1 MRAVRWFGMTIV
13 LAGMISMGLAQDSWQ
28 THRGNNARTGVTT
41 NSAGSSVNLRLTWT
55 FPFVDTIVKPTV
67 IDNDST
73 NASFQPAGAWIVPPT
88 PAGDAYRENPN
99 TTEPYRYAVC
109 TRVEGRNLPRFTWLS
124 GRIRPGY
131 YRIFVHVPSG
141 ETPLNPE
148 RNYARY
154 ARYNVR
160 DSRGNNRTVF
170 INQQVGGWIP
180 LGEAVFYHDGTTPIE
195 VTLDNLIVPESPD
208 YDETDVPEPIVV
220 ADAVRFVPDYGTT
233 KASPVVIRNPLNPS
247 NHLVY
252 VANGNGT
259 VTCLESTP
267 TGTMR
272 VRWTFR
278 VPNDSGTVGGQIYD
292 DRNPAIFTAGA
303 FVSNSDLSDAYDT
316 LYHSAEP
323 TNDPNNIQRAYW
335 TVRVP
340 QDGNYY
346 IYAWFP
352 SETSN
357 AQQAQYLIE
366 HEGGMLNLR
375 VDQRNG
381 GRWVRLNNVPLEFRN
396 GRTYEISVTNFSP
409 EDVRLGSRRVI
420 ADAIRV
426 ESAETGQNGVYSTP
440 AVGRV
445 TVREGDRWVVVF
457 GAENGRVYCLD
468 ALGDGQNGTRA
479 GETQVYWSVK
489 PSLSGPFSFASP
501 LLLENEDLVVI
512 GNSAGRVFAIRT
524 NHTNSNDESSFLRW
538 QYALGNGAFYSTP
551 AYDGSTVYIG
561 SVEGGGQFGRLYAL
575 DPDFVPDPNNPTRTP
590 LRWAYPPLEES
601 AIEPITSTPA
611 VANGRVYFASGGASG
626 GRVYAVDTSGRLAWQ
641 RPPAGAQLN
650 PLIDFRYSSPL
661 VVSVD
666 YNRNGNPIEVLYIG
680 MQNGRILAL
689 NATDGNIL
697 DLSENL
703 GSAIFS
709 SPVYTQVV
717 DTDRTGAQFGSIPAV
732 VVGVNNGQMMAL
744 YADNRRNS
752 RNGKAFEGWKLYAD
766 TLFSSPAVL
775 DNWLYINDDAGIT
788 YAFNIVGT
796 LTGNILEDLG
806 IEAIPEPDQPG
817 SSTENDYSQLK
828 VTVTDEKPLVDD
840 LRAMQIGPHQIPPK
854 WRDAFEWGE
863 TFYVIV
869 WNYKHNT
876 GTQPQVQVVGPG
888 LTEERGTNQQ
898 ALVMDARLVPND
910 EYRNVVIYEFRIN
923 PSGQKFWTP
932 GRGFELQVSV
942 GGSSWQSDLDFTTP
956 DIDRPATSDP
966 ANATEPGDPGSEGD
980 LTTAAGWRFGVAN
993 PLSLQAIGVVGTGA
1007 MQDNLVQ
1014 GNGGIT
1020 VSTNFGGN
1028 PIASNGEH
1036 GKQVVGVFE
1045 VRDRRTPTRGVGR
1058 LNVRALANDLRWQ
1071 GGPSAVINPLPW
1083 EVMPSFV
1090 NSSPDYPDIS
1100 ARRVSMQAQ
1109 GGTDLQRAGIT
1120 LNVDWIPVRVQVDI
1134 PRYQPPNAIGY
1145 LSDRNFIYVDT
1156 NSNGRLDGL
1165 QLGAVDVNQRR
1176 SEAYREILIA
1186 TIVRPD
1192 PRMVLEEQTID
1203 FGSLPG
1209 GFGFSWGTLLPG
1221 DTSSIFRPD
1230 ESIFTPFWK
1239 PFTVRNEGNVNLYP
1253 VRLGKAFGSPGGTV
1267 LFGSDVSGASMPAF
1281 TLVQSTLDGRFWLP
1295 TPENA
1300 EFTTNPFYTPTG
1312 GRQPYPILQKPQV
1325 SDFAPTV
1332 LSLPTLPPRRDP
1344 NVPIPPEAQPKLPRV
1359 AVAVPPFQPLGT
1371 YVTQVSTYAGADDS
1385 GVVGNNDPIA
1395 TPPVR
1400 LVVRVRETQL
1410 TGSTNRGVQPMIDAP
1425 PAQNAPRPS
1434 DITPTAFRNP
1444 NTGTM
1449 HLYWSSNRA
1458 NPNRPT
1464 QFFLYHAPFEW
1475 NGTSTLLNGIRTTNG
1490 WIPIQPNQWAK
1501 LQGPFPNDP
1510 DGSLF
1515 ASALNLGR
1523 ALTPEEIATVKH
1535 TNPVAYMTSP
1545 ETAWLFWNGEVQL
1558 RNQTYSLLFYVPL
1571 NPATGEP
1578 NGAIQAVP
1586 IDPAV
1591 TRTRPAFAGVPGVGH
1606 WLFYVASPAGRKQV
1620 CAIASEGD
1628 RFTNWRREQLV
1639 PISNVVRSVESVS
1652 GQIYPVLPT
1661 NNQVPFYSVEL
1672 ILAGTTGDKNESEV
1686 LLQRFL
1692 VDPRN
1697 GNLLSFNDNRA
1708 INLLRGTYGGGVDR
1722 ILNTMLP
1729 VVVDE
1734 VAQKD
1739 ANENVWRVRHLDWVA
1754 LGQGWNEDPTRPDI
1768 DIKVNGIS
1776 VLMDPNDPTAT
1787 ALQEPAYDPE
1797 TGILQFR
1804 YVVPGP
1810 NNARVD
1816 RGVISVDTRNG
1827 TIRFVNFAPGTRDIV
1842 SVTYRPRVYRLTP
1855 PASGSVGTYSQV
1867 FTVFQT
1873 IKNPRHNANDPTN
1886 SVVRK
1891 GTENGVVPGGDRP
1904 PVDRLWVL
1912 FRRAGAPPNSAG
1924 NFFYKTLR
1932 PGVRLGA
1939 TIATM
1944 RGTIPLRSGGFVLA
1958 LGENHATV
1966 RLTSNNLAGAS
1977 VGYYEYDANR
1987 GIVFFTTEDL
1997 GKEVEVRFLTYVRD
2011 ASGRVVGTE
2020 ERTVVQ
2026 TIRWIDEG
2034 NLPGES
2040 PEYTSAVPIDLP
2052 TNEMYLWAMQNIE
2065 LRKRG
2070 DTTLDSAY
2078 GALDEMLLL
2087 FWSSTR
2093 NGTPEIY
2100 GGALQPRFTIS
2111 VFDFA
2116 E

>member
-1 MRAVRWFGMTIV
+1 MAMKAVRWFGITIALV
-13 LAGMISMGLAQDSWQ
+13 GMVSVGFAQDSWQ

-41 NSAGSSVNLRLTWT
+41 NSVNSSVNLRLTWT
-55 FPFVDTIVKPTV
+55 FPFVNTIISPAV

-88 PAGDAYRENPN
+88 PASDAYRENPN
-99 TTEPYRYAVC
+99 TTEPYRYAIC
-109 TRVEGRNLPRFTWLS
+109 TRTEGPNPVRFTWSS
-124 GRIRPGY
+124 GLIRPGY

-141 ETPLNPE
+141 ETPLTPA
-148 RNYARY
+148 RSYARY
-154 ARYNVR
+154 ARYTVR
-160 DSRGNNRTVF
+160 DSRGSNQTVF

-180 LGEAVFYHDGTTPIE
+180 LSEAVFYHDGTTSME
-195 VTLDNLIVPESPD
+195 VVLDNLIVPESPD
-208 YDETDVPEPIVV
+208 YNETGVPEPIVV

-267 TGTMR
+267 PGTVR
-272 VRWTFR
+272 VRWSFR
-278 VPNDSGTVGGQIYD
+278 VPSDSNTVGGQVYD
-292 DRNPAIFTAGA
+292 DRNPAVFTAGT

-316 LYHSAEP
+316 LYHSSEP
-323 TNDPNNIQRAYW
+323 SNDPNNTQRAYW
-335 TVRVP
+335 TIRVP

-352 SETSN
+352 SEANN

-366 HEGGMLNLR
+366 HEGGTLNLR
-375 VDQRNG
+375 IDQRNG
-381 GRWVRLNNVPLEFRN
+381 GRWVRLNNIPLAFRN
-396 GRTYEISVTNFSP
+396 GQTYEISVTNFSP

-426 ESAETGQNGVYSTP
+426 ENAETGQNGVYSTP
-440 AVGRV
+440 AVGQV
-445 TVREGDRWVVVF
+445 TVGGNQRWVVVF

-468 ALGDGQNGTRA
+468 ALGDGQNGTRP
-479 GETQVYWSVK
+479 GETQVFWAVK
-489 PSLSGPFSFASP
+489 PNLSGPFSFASP
-501 LLLENEDLVVI
+501 LIIEDRDLVII

-561 SVEGGGQFGRLYAL
+561 SVEAGGLFGRLYAL
-575 DPDFVPDPNNPTRTP
+575 NPTTNDDDNR
-590 LRWAYPPLEES
+590 LLWAYPPLDKP

-626 GRVYAVDTSGRLAWQ
+626 GRVYAVSTSGAPVWQ
-641 RPPAGAQLN
+641 SPPATAPLN
-650 PLIDFRYSSPL
+650 NLIDFRYSSPL

-666 YNRNGNPIEVLYIG
+666 YNRNGNPMEMVYIG

-697 DLSENL
+697 DISENL
-703 GSAIFS
+703 GGAIFS
-709 SPVYTQVV
+709 SPVYTRVV

-732 VVGVNNGQMMAL
+732 VVGVNNGRMMAL

-775 DNWLYINDDAGIT
+775 DNWLYISDDAGVV
-788 YAFNIVGT
+788 YAFNQVGT
-796 LTGNILEDLG
+796 LTGDILEDIG
-806 IEAIPEPDQPG
+806 IEDIPEPDQPE
-817 SSTENDYSQLK
+817 TTPENDYSQLK

-840 LRAMQIGPHQIPPK
+840 LRAMQIGPHQVPPK

-869 WNYKHNT
+869 WNFKHNT
-876 GTQPQVQVVGPG
+876 GNQPQVQIVGPG
-888 LTEERGTNQQ
+888 LTDEKGTNPKI
-898 ALVMDARLVPND
+898 LVMDARLVPND

-956 DIDRPATSDP
+956 EVDRPATSNP
-966 ANATEPGDPGSEGD
+966 ANATEPGDPGSEND
-980 LTTAAGWRFGVAN
+980 LTTPAGWRFGVAN
-993 PLSLQAIGVVGTGA
+993 PLGLQAIGVVGTGA
-1007 MQDNLVQ
+1007 TQDNLVQ

-1020 VSTNFGGN
+1020 VSANFGGSDT
-1028 PIASNGEH
+1028 ATGEH
-1036 GKQVVGVFE
+1036 GKQIFGLFE
-1045 VRDRRTPTRGVGR
+1045 VRDRRMTTRGV

-1071 GGPSAVINPLPW
+1071 GGPSTVIKALPW
-1083 EVMPSFV
+1083 EVLPSFV

-1100 ARRVSMQAQ
+1100 ARRVSMQAR
-1109 GGTDLQRAGIT
+1109 GSTDLLHASIL
-1120 LNVDWIPVRVQVDI
+1120 LNNSAWVPVQVQVEI
-1134 PRYQPPNAIGY
+1134 PRYQPPNAVRY
-1145 LSDRNFIYVDT
+1145 LSDKNFVYVDT
-1156 NSNGRLDGL
+1156 NNNGRLDGL

-1176 SEAYREILIA
+1176 SEAYRELQVA
-1186 TIVRPD
+1186 TTVRPD
-1192 PRMVLEEQTID
+1192 PRMVFEEQTID

-1221 DTSSIFRPD
+1221 DNSSIFRPD

-1239 PFTVRNEGNVNLYP
+1239 TFTVRNEGNVNLYP
-1253 VRLGKAFGSPGGTV
+1253 VRMGKAFGNPTGTV
-1267 LFGSDVSGASMPAF
+1267 LFGSDVTGATMPAF

-1325 SDFAPTV
+1325 GDFAPTT
-1332 LSLPTLPPRRDP
+1332 LTHPTLPPRRDP
-1344 NVPIPPEAQPKLPRV
+1344 NVPVPPEAQPKLPRV

-1371 YVTQVSTYAGADDS
+1371 YVTQVSTYAGNDAT
-1385 GVVGNNDPIA
+1385 GIVGNNDPIA

-1410 TGSTNRGVQPMIDAP
+1410 TGSTNRGVQLMIDAP
-1425 PAQNAPRPS
+1425 PAQNAPS
-1434 DITPTAFRNP
+1434 LSNITPTAFRNP
-1444 NTGTM
+1444 DTGTM
-1449 HLYWSSNRA
+1449 HFYWSSNRA
-1458 NPNRPT
+1458 NPSYPN

-1475 NGTSTLLNGIRTTNG
+1475 NGAGTLLNGIRTTNG
-1490 WIPIQPNQWAK
+1490 WVPNTPSLWAQ

-1510 DGSLF
+1510 SGSLF

-1523 ALTPEEIATVKH
+1523 ALTPEEIATIKH
-1535 TNPVAYMTSP
+1535 TNPVAYMTNP
-1545 ETAWLFWNGEVQL
+1545 ETAWLFWSGEVQL
-1558 RNQTYSLLFYVPL
+1558 RNQTYSLLFYTPVSL
-1571 NPATGEP
+1571 STGFP
-1578 NGAIQAVP
+1578 TGTIQEVP
-1586 IDPAV
+1586 IDPGVA
-1591 TRTRPAFAGVPGVGH
+1591 RSHPAMTGVPGVGH

-1620 CAIASEGD
+1620 YTIASEGD
-1628 RFTNWRREQLV
+1628 RFTDWRREQLV

-1652 GQIYPVLPT
+1652 AQIYPVLAT
-1661 NNQVPFYSVEL
+1661 DNQAPFYSVEL
-1672 ILAGTTGDKNESEV
+1672 IIAGSAGDRNESEV

-1692 VDPRN
+1692 IDPRN
-1697 GNLLSFNDNRA
+1697 GNLFSFNDSRA
-1708 INLLRGTYGGGVDR
+1708 TNLLRRVYADGADR
-1722 ILNTMLP
+1722 ILTTMLP
-1729 VVVDE
+1729 MVVDE

-1754 LGQGWNEDPTRPDI
+1754 LGREWNEDPTRPDI
-1768 DIKVNGIS
+1768 DIKMNGVS
-1776 VLMDPNDPTAT
+1776 VLVDPNNPI
-1787 ALQEPAYDPE
+1787 ALQEPTYDAE

-1804 YVVPGP
+1804 FAAPQP
-1810 NNARVD
+1810 NATRVD

-1873 IKNPRHNANDPTN
+1873 IKNPRHNANDPNN

-1891 GTENGVVPGGDRP
+1891 GTENGVVPGGERP

-1912 FRRAGAPPNSAG
+1912 FRRAGTSPNSTG

-1939 TIATM
+1939 TIATV
-1944 RGTIPLRSGGFVLA
+1944 RGTLPLQRGGSVLEFD
-1958 LGENHATV
+1958 ENHATV
-1966 RLTSNNLAGAS
+1966 RLTSNNPAGAS

-2011 ASGRVVGTE
+2011 ANGRVVGTE
-2020 ERTVVQ
+2020 ERAVVQ
-2026 TIRWIDEG
+2026 TVRWLDEG

-2070 DTTLDSAY
+2070 DSTLDSAY

-2116 E
+2116 D